1 MRQHAIRRTWV
12 LTGIFTGVFTASIMI
27 GAALCA
33 CAATP
38 APPPPAAPQSGSPAA
53 NTAAP
58 GATEA
63 AFDLNEI
70 RVDGSTVLPQEQVE
84 QIIYPYLGPG
94 KTVQDVQAARKAL
107 QDAYTQA
114 GFVTVSVASP
124 RWVDRAGGII
134 GMRVIE
140 RRVERLRVRG
150 ANYFVPD
157 AVRAGAPSVAPGVVP
172 NIRQITADLVG
183 LNQLPDRTVQPSL
196 KPGRAPDTVD
206 VDLNVDDK
214 LPLHGTLEANNRY
227 NADTHAERL
236 TASLTYDNFFQ
247 RGDSGTVS
255 YTVAPE
261 DVRDA
266 EIESASYLFHIP
278 DSRMSLLFTYL
289 HSNSDVIALGTTD
302 VAGRGTTA
310 GFRLLIPLGTTTG
323 GGNSFTH
330 SVSVGW
336 DYKKFYELDRFGG
349 QVCTNTDGLVAPDG
363 TPGVNC
369 QFVVSSATNAPVT
382 YYPLNAA
389 YAANWTGPKST
400 TDVNVSVELGLG
412 AIGGSDAQFD
422 NKRYAAP
429 PGFSILRAGVTRE
442 QNLPHD
448 LQLWGSLQG
457 QMTNDP
463 LVSSEQFGLG
473 GVDSVR
479 GYLEAET
486 LGDYGFTLQ
495 TEFRGP
501 DLHKYVRGLVT
512 SWRFHLF
519 ADTGVINLRDPTVG
533 QRSTNGLS
541 SVGVGTRV
549 NLWGYLN
556 GAVQDAQTLNNG
568 PDTKAGTNRVL
579 FRVFGEF

>member
-1 MRQHAIRRTWV
+1 MRRVFVRWAANAVIAGSAAIHPC
-12 LTGIFTGVFTASIMI
+12 TAAAV
-27 GAALCA
+27 GATITAT
-33 CAATP
+33 AA
-38 APPPPAAPQSGSPAA
+38 PAAPPQAEPSSKPV
-53 NTAAP
+53 TRS
-58 GATEA
+58 
-63 AFDLNEI
+63 FDLNEI
-70 RVDGSTVLPQEQVE
+70 RVDGDTVLPLEEIEETVYPFLGPDKTPADVE
-84 QIIYPYLGPG
+84 Q
-94 KTVQDVQAARKAL
+94 ARKAL
-107 QDAYTQA
+107 QAAYTKA
-114 GFVTVSVASP
+114 GFVTVSVAP
-124 RWVDRAGGII
+124 ARWVDRANGVI
-134 GMRVIE
+134 GLRVIE
-140 RRVERLRVRG
+140 RRVERLRVVG
-150 ANYFVPD
+150 AKYFVPD
-157 AVRAGAPSVAPGVVP
+157 AVRAGAPSVAPGKVP
-172 NIRQITADLVG
+172 NINQITADLVG

-206 VDLNVDDK
+206 VDLDVTDK
-214 LPLHGTLEANNRY
+214 FPLHGTLEVNNRY

-236 TASLTYDNFFQ
+236 TASLSYDNFFQ
-247 RGDSGTVS
+247 RGDSGTIS

-278 DSRMSLLFTYL
+278 DSKMSLLFTYL

-302 VAGRGTTA
+302 VTGRGTTA
-310 GFRLLIPLGTTTG
+310 GFRLLIPLGTTANG
-323 GGNSFTH
+323 GSSFTH
-330 SVSVGW
+330 SFSVGW
-336 DYKKFYELDRFGG
+336 DYKKFYELDKFGG
-349 QVCTNTDGLVAPDG
+349 QVCTDSGGKVVPG
-363 TPGVNC
+363 STPGVDC
-369 QFVVSSATNAPVT
+369 QFVATSATAAPIT
-382 YYPLNAA
+382 YYPVNAA

-400 TDVNVSVELGLG
+400 TDVNVSLEFGIAELGSN
-412 AIGGSDAQFD
+412 AAEFD
-422 NKRYAAP
+422 NKRYGAP
-429 PGFSILRAGVTRE
+429 PGFSLLRAGVTRE
-442 QNLPHD
+442 QDLPYD

-457 QMTNDP
+457 QMSNQP

-486 LGDYGFTLQ
+486 LGDYGATLQ

-501 DLHKYVRGLVT
+501 DIRKWVRGPVH

-519 ADTGVINLRDPTVG
+519 ADTGVINLRDATVG
-533 QRSTNGLS
+533 QRTTNGLS